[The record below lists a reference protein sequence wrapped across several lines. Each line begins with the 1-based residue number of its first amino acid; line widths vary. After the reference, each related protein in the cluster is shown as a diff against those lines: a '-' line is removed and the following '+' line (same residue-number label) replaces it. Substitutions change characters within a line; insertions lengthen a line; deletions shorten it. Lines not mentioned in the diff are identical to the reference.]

1 MDWDDSRRSA
11 APNPWR
17 RKAFRPRRTGSFTA
31 EAVKSRHRVQPERT
45 HAPCW
50 GGVGLRA
57 ASAPERVAPRP
68 GHLSLYHHKTASILR
83 ASGGRS
89 SRARFAI
96 RGTFD
101 VCAPDLDSAVLR
113 CVPKQNL
120 CQRGQIGRFITTRQ
134 RLKAILPRHRYA
146 VEGPRLWL
154 VEGAVQSEGVP
165 MASRARATIVA
176 RKIKKFH
183 PWGRDFYLCCCVA
196 RF

>member
-1 MDWDDSRRSA
+1 M
-11 APNPWR
+11 APKSVRPGVQ
-17 RKAFRPRRTGSFTA
+17 KALFVF
-31 EAVKSRHRVQPERT
+31 AVKSRHRVQPQRT

-50 GGVGLRA
+50 RGVGLRV

-89 SRARFAI
+89 SRARLMILLMVAA
-96 RGTFD
+96 
-101 VCAPDLDSAVLR
+101 CAPDLDSTVLR

-120 CQRGQIGRFITTRQ
+120 WQRGQIGRFITTGQ
-134 RLKAILPRHRYA
+134 RLKAILRRHRYA

-165 MASRARATIVA
+165 VASRARSTIVA
-176 RKIKKFH
+176 RKFKKYH
-183 PWGRDFYLCCCVA
+183 PWGRDF
-196 RF
+196 

>member
-1 MDWDDSRRSA
+1 M
-11 APNPWR
+11 AP
-17 RKAFRPRRTGSFTA
+17 KSVRPRRAGSFTV

-57 ASAPERVAPRP
+57 ASAPERMAPCS
-68 GHLSLYHHKTASILR
+68 GHLSLSHHKIASILC

-89 SRARFAI
+89 SRARF
-96 RGTFD
+96 
-101 VCAPDLDSAVLR
+101 VVLLMFAR
-113 CVPKQNL
+113 RISTPPYCGASQSKTCVRA
-120 CQRGQIGRFITTRQ
+120 QRGQIGRFITTRP
-134 RLKAILPRHRYA
+134 RLKAILPRHRYP

-176 RKIKKFH
+176 RKIKKYH
-183 PWGRDFYLCCCVA
+183 PWGRDF
-196 RF
+196 